1 MNERREREIGEIA
14 GMIKEQAASL
24 GFSRARILN
33 PLPDLV
39 PEGHTN
45 EIHPAGARSALL
57 VFLPYDRSEGEGTLA
72 PFARSNY
79 YRETVARL
87 KKIVSSLRQKG
98 EYVREDLRI
107 FCNSRFPEKRM
118 AWLCGLGTFGRNS
131 LLITP
136 EYGSLG
142 IIGGIFLPFDLP
154 GDPPLEDSPY
164 GGCGSCRLCLDACPG
179 SAVSE
184 EGGIIL
190 SRCLQYLSTQHEVL
204 PLPVMKKWHFLYGC
218 QICQD
223 VCPRNR
229 RAPEGISLERGYLG
243 AEPDLEQILNASE
256 GELRELL
263 KGTVL
268 GQSWIEPVLM
278 RRNAL
283 ICLWNRSGP
292 IKRRE
297 LFQMFQNH
305 RESLLAETILSLNG
319 S

>member
-1 MNERREREIGEIA
+1 
-14 GMIKEQAASL
+14 
-24 GFSRARILN
+24 
-33 PLPDLV
+33 
-39 PEGHTN
+39 
-45 EIHPAGARSALL
+45 
-57 VFLPYDRSEGEGTLA
+57 
-72 PFARSNY
+72 
-79 YRETVARL
+79 
-87 KKIVSSLRQKG
+87 
-98 EYVREDLRI
+98 
-107 FCNSRFPEKRM
+107 
-118 AWLCGLGTFGRNS
+118 
-131 LLITP
+131 
-136 EYGSLG
+136 
-142 IIGGIFLPFDLP
+142 
-154 GDPPLEDSPY
+154 
-164 GGCGSCRLCLDACPG
+164 DACPG

-229 RAPEGISLERGYLG
+229 SVPEGVSLERGYLG
-243 AEPDLEQILNASE
+243 AEPDLTQILNASE

-268 GQSWIEPVLM
+268 GQSWIDPVLM